1 MEDIVAM
8 DRFGRLVLPGRI
20 RKALHIAS
28 PAAFKVEVTGN
39 KVELTPVLPE
49 SGRILKKS
57 RGLLVVS
64 TGGKKF
70 DAAEAVRIARDNRP

>member
-1 MEDIVAM
+1 MAM

-49 SGRILKKS
+49 SGRILTKR
-57 RGLLVVS
+57 RGIRVVS
-64 TGGKKF
+64 KGGKKV
-70 DAAEAVRIARDNRP
+70 DAAEGVRIARDTRP